1 MGKRI
6 LSELMNTQL
15 QNTRESYNA
24 KQSKEWGLPSGAS
37 PGGEERTWQQ
47 KVNKL
52 RLIKPTATRA
62 HSQNHAILR
71 DSPGKPQLGEAGTQ
85 GQHHLSEE
93 PGQYNT
99 KRTQSHILD
108 HEVTLPLKQV
118 SAPASTHAA
127 LGPVD
132 VEEGKGEQGFVPLF
146 GQQLL
151 LELNKVGFQV
161 NHLWS
166 SAIGPKT
173 VFKSHWENNWTTQTG
188 K

>member
-6 LSELMNTQL
+6 LSELVNTQL

-24 KQSKEWGLPSGAS
+24 KQSKEGDLPNGAS

-62 HSQNHAILR
+62 HSQNHTILR

-108 HEVTLPLKQV
+108 HEVTLPPRQAFCPSQYSRSTL
-118 SAPASTHAA
+118 SSRCGGRGRWAGLCSPLWAAAPPWTEQSWI
-127 LGPVD
+127 P
-132 VEEGKGEQGFVPLF
+132 GESS
-146 GQQLL
+146 
-151 LELNKVGFQV
+151 LELG
-161 NHLWS
+161 HR
-166 SAIGPKT
+166 T
-173 VFKSHWENNWTTQTG
+173 
-188 K
+188 